1 MNGKWRGTALFL
13 GIFAVMGATFGLR
26 LYSAAPQTAI
36 AASLTQTPHT
46 PATKG
51 SAAAPATIG
60 GAAVPAAKPATAPS
74 AAKTTTGSG
83 AATAVTNI
91 TGDPENT
98 PYGNVQVAVS
108 FSGKKITGVTVLQV
122 PNSGNYDQQVAQVV
136 PPTLRQEVLSSQS
149 ANVNTVSGGTYTS
162 TGYLQS
168 VQSAIDKLP

>member
-26 LYSAAPQTAI
+26 LYSTAPQTAI
-36 AASLTQTPHT
+36 ATSLTQTPHT
-46 PATKG
+46 PATQK
-51 SAAAPATIG
+51 SAAAP
-60 GAAVPAAKPATAPS
+60 PAKPATAPS
-74 AAKTTTGSG
+74 AAKTTPGNGT
-83 AATAVTNI
+83 ATAVTNI

-108 FSGKKITGVTVLQV
+108 FSGKKITGVTVLQI
-122 PNSGNYDQQVAQVV
+122 PNSGSYDQQVAQVV
-136 PPTLRQEVLSSQS
+136 PPTLLQEVLSSQS

>member
-1 MNGKWRGTALFL
+1 MHGKWRGTALFL

-26 LYSAAPQTAI
+26 MYSAAPQSAI
-36 AASLTQTPHT
+36 ATSLTQAPHT

-51 SAAAPATIG
+51 SAAAAP
-60 GAAVPAAKPATAPS
+60 AKPATAPS
-74 AAKTTTGSG
+74 AAKTTPGTGT
-83 AATAVTNI
+83 ATAVTNI

-108 FSGKKITGVTVLQV
+108 FSGKKITGVTVLQI

-136 PPTLRQEVLSSQS
+136 PPTLLQEVLSSQS